1 MVTGGALYDSLKQY
15 EKDNYYLR
23 DEQGRQLEPEK
34 VGSGWEKLGAQDLK
48 ITEVVYRD
56 LKEARNPV
64 TGEQLVKA
72 GVNGEHRAGYNQ
84 TFSPDKSFTVY
95 AHSSPEAT
103 KQVTEIQDK
112 AVNGV
117 MRYFES
123 DLAQARQTQG
133 GMTEPVKTGN
143 ILAMKVDHQVNR
155 LGDVQL
161 HSHLVVFNQTWNE
174 ASGKWQALHSD
185 AFHSD
190 ILTKMYENQ
199 LAFYAKEAGLA
210 VEWKSSDSGKTQ
222 YAALAGVPEKAI
234 EATSERSRQVDEYVK
249 EHAAE
254 LKEKYPNANEG
265 ELKQIAAIETRPEKV
280 SMTREQIDQRF
291 QERLSSVGL
300 AKEDITQGVQ
310 KASVAAKE
318 QSTEYVKMNEYEL
331 VSTAAKGLAENHAT
345 FSGQD
350 ILKTSSELS
359 RGDVSITQLQQAI
372 EEMSKD
378 KDIVKLSE
386 SHTIEAKGGR
396 EYNDQVF
403 TTPEVL
409 KAEKDIVSYA
419 RDGQGKAEQVMT
431 QEQAQA
437 AIKESEAARQTSNPD
452 FKLTDDQRA
461 GIEHIS
467 TSQDKVIG
475 IQGDAGVGKT
485 TALDVVREIAEKQ
498 GYEIRGFAPQGKA
511 AAEMQSASGIQ
522 SQTVDSFLARPEV
535 SDQPHQIWIIDEART
550 LGSKKMSEMTHA
562 AKESGATLVLVGDTK
577 QNPSID
583 QGDMFAKL
591 QESGAMNTIRMSE
604 NIRQKDSPEYQAA
617 MKDLADKKIDKA
629 MDRLENSGKVHE
641 IADRGERL
649 QAIKEDYAS
658 RNHKNTVIITARNA
672 DRNELNQTI
681 REELKA
687 EGKLKGENH
696 TFTVRESKNIDGVGR
711 HLSQSYQPG
720 DIIKGHN
727 LPGMQNGNEVRVTAI
742 DPGAHTVMAVDKAG
756 KEHSIDLRRDGD
768 KITNVYAEKEQQFAE
783 GDKVVFLKNDK
794 GLDVKNGNIGTVK
807 QIDDRGNIMTTMEGG
822 RELKIN
828 PSTQYNYIDHAY
840 AVSEYKSQ
848 GGTWQNVI
856 VHAYTSKDTTFN
868 AQYVA
873 QSRGKQDV
881 QIYTDDK
888 AELREDMKHEQHK
901 SSTLD
906 FEKSQ
911 QAKHAGIEKSGTG
924 KNEISGNPEHETVKS
939 NEAGHGTDH
948 GKDNSRHE
956 THDHGK
962 DSGHEEHSSSKCDN
976 HSSSQDHVH
985 DSDHGHNSYDSG
997 KDSGH
1002 DYEIE
1007 M

>member
-34 VGSGWEKLGAQDLK
+34 IGSGWDKIGAQDLK
-48 ITEVVYRD
+48 ITEDGYRD

-64 TGEQLVKA
+64 TGEELVKA

-95 AHSSPEAT
+95 AHSSPEAM
-103 KQVTEIQDK
+103 KQVTEIHDK

-117 MRYFES
+117 MQYFES
-123 DLAQARQTQG
+123 DLAQARMG
-133 GMTEPVKTGN
+133 HDGIVEPVKTGN

-155 LGDVQL
+155 IGDVQL
-161 HSHLVVFNQTWNE
+161 HSHMVVFNQTWNE

-190 ILTKMYENQ
+190 ILTKCYENQ

-210 VEWKSSDSGKTQ
+210 VEWKQSDTGKTQ
-222 YAALAGVPEKAI
+222 YAALAGVPDKAV
-234 EATSERSRQVDEYVK
+234 EATSERAQQVDEYVK
-249 EHAAE
+249 DHAAE
-254 LKEKYPNANEG
+254 LKEKYPNADLG

-280 SMTREQIDQRF
+280 SMTREQIDNQF
-291 QERLSSVGL
+291 VDRLASVGL
-300 AKEDITQGVQ
+300 SKEDITQGVQ
-310 KASVAAKE
+310 KAAEAAKE
-318 QSTEYVKMNEYEL
+318 AEKDNIPMNEYEL
-331 VSTAAKGLAENHAT
+331 VRTAANGLSENHST
-345 FSGQD
+345 FSRQD
-350 ILKTSSELS
+350 ILKASSELS
-359 RGDVSITQLQQAI
+359 RGDVSITQLQHAI
-372 EEMSKD
+372 EDMCKD
-378 KDIVKLSE
+378 KDIVRLSE

-403 TTPEVL
+403 TTPQVL
-409 KAEKDIVSYA
+409 KAEKDIMSYT
-419 RDGQGKAEQVMT
+419 RDGQGKTDPIMT
-431 QEQAQA
+431 LEQAKA
-437 AIKESEAARQTSNPD
+437 AIKESETTRQSANPD

-467 TSQDKVIG
+467 SSQDKVVG
-475 IQGDAGVGKT
+475 LQGDAGVGKT
-485 TALDVVREIAEKQ
+485 TALDIVREIAEKQ
-498 GYEIRGFAPQGKA
+498 GYEVRGFAPQGKA
-511 AAEMQSASGIQ
+511 AAEMQAASGIQ
-522 SQTVDSFLARPEV
+522 SQTVDSFLAKPAV
-535 SDQPHQIWIIDEART
+535 SSQPHQIWIIDEART
-550 LGSKKMSEMTHA
+550 LGSIKMSDMTNA
-562 AKESGATLVLVGDTK
+562 AKEAGATLVLVGDTK

-629 MDRLENSGKVHE
+629 MERLENSGKVYE

-649 QAIKEDYAS
+649 QAIREDYTS
-658 RNHKNTVIITARNA
+658 SNYKNTVIVTARNA
-672 DRNELNQTI
+672 DRNELNHAI
-681 REELKA
+681 REGLKA
-687 EGKLKGENH
+687 EGKLKGEDH
-696 TFTVRESKNIDGVGR
+696 TFTVRQSKNIDGIGR
-711 HLSQSYQPG
+711 HVSRSYQPG

-727 LPGMQNGNEVRVTAI
+727 LPGVQNGNEVRVTAI
-742 DPGAHTVMAVDKAG
+742 DPGAHAVMAVDKNG
-756 KEHSIDLRRDGD
+756 KEHRIDLRRDGD
-768 KITNVYAEKEQQFAE
+768 RITNVYTEKEQQFAE

-807 QIDDRGNIMTTMEGG
+807 QMDDRGNIVTKMENG

-856 VHAYTSKDTTFN
+856 VHVDTSKDTNFN

-873 QSRGKQDV
+873 QSRGKQDI
-881 QIYTDDK
+881 QIYTNDK
-888 AELREDMKHEQHK
+888 AELREDMKQEQHK
-901 SSTLD
+901 NSTLD

-911 QAKHAGIEKSGTG
+911 QAEHSGNEKSGPV
-924 KNEISGNPEHETVKS
+924 KNEISGNPEHEMVKS
-939 NEAGHGTDH
+939 NEGGHGSDH
-948 GKDNSRHE
+948 GKDSSNLDA
-956 THDHGK
+956 HDHGK
-962 DSGHEEHSSSKCDN
+962 DARHEDHSSTKSDH
-976 HSSSQDHVH
+976 HSISH
-985 DSDHGHNSYDSG
+985 DHGHDGSHG
-997 KDSGH
+997 HDSGH
-1002 DYEIE
+1002 DSAQDHEIE